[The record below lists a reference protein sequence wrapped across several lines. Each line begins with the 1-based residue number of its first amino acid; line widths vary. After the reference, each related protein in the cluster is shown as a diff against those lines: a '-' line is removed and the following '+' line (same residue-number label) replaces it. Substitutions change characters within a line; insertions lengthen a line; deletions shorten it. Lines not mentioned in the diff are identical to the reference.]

1 MQLFS
6 ADSTIFFKKKIKMPS
21 KVTNIRLGWAVFS
34 TDNLHK
40 TSPNLKLCFIKT
52 AHGVTNV

>member
-6 ADSTIFFKKKIKMPS
+6 ADSTIFFKKKKKMPS

-34 TDNLHK
+34 TDNRHK